1 MKHNHWEQADFK
13 KEAKLKNTDKP
24 NVTYMEKE
32 ENWLSN
38 YVYSDWKMKTASFML
53 NAVSM
58 LYGIHSFNEN
68 SKILEIGCGP
78 ARLLRESRILWNCH
92 VTGCDINQEVIDIN
106 KSYFKNRC
114 EFEKADLRKHIPFSK
129 YEDDTFDLGFCSGF
143 LMHIPPSDEKTR
155 LINEFNRTC
164 KRLIILEYVN
174 IENMKKVIDSGNE
187 FTVHSEFYNEYSPDI
202 IMSRL
207 TFDETG
213 KYWLF
218 FKNKHII
225 ME

>member
-1 MKHNHWEQADFK
+1 MKYV
-13 KEAKLKNTDKP
+13 KLNFGPFIKYREVDG
-24 NVTYMEKE
+24 EKIIRHFR
-32 ENWLSN
+32 
-38 YVYSDWKMKTASFML
+38 YFQ
-53 NAVSM
+53 
-58 LYGIHSFNEN
+58 
-68 SKILEIGCGP
+68 
-78 ARLLRESRILWNCH
+78 ES
-92 VTGCDINQEVIDIN
+92 
-106 KSYFKNRC
+106 
-114 EFEKADLRKHIPFSK
+114 
-129 YEDDTFDLGFCSGF
+129 DTFDLGFCSGF

-202 IMSRL
+202 IKSRL